1 MQSLYVIE
9 MRLPQTRRARRL
21 PMQALVRPFKA
32 EHNQDHVT
40 HHFTEV
46 CAKVELVF
54 DP

>member
-1 MQSLYVIE
+1 MQSLYVIK

-21 PMQALVRPFKA
+21 PKRALVRPFKA
-32 EHNQDHVT
+32 EQLGHMT